1 MSLEKFDLA
10 WFDFAVLLLLWGGL
24 LRGRAK
30 GMSNQLLELLQWLG
44 TVFVGALLYRPVGH
58 WLQPHLQVSSVATN
72 VIAFLL
78 IGALLKLAV
87 GRLQNG
93 ISDKLLSGDY
103 FGRLE
108 YPLGML
114 AGVLIH
120 LAVLLAALSLIRARY
135 ISAEEAKASEKKQL
149 AELGSTFF
157 PDLGKIQH
165 EIFQKSMS
173 GKFIDQHF
181 GQHLIQPVR
190 YEPFLKSEVTEQK
203 KSGHPADDVIN
214 SAAAKK

>member
-1 MSLEKFDLA
+1 MSLEDLDLA
-10 WFDFAVLLLLWGGL
+10 WFDVAVLLLLWGGL

-44 TVFVGALLYRPVGH
+44 TVFVGALLYRPIGH

-78 IGALLKLAV
+78 IGSVLKLVV
-87 GRLQNG
+87 GRLENG
-93 ISDKLLSGDY
+93 ISEKLLSGDY

-120 LAVLLAALSLIRARY
+120 AAVLLAALSLIRARH
-135 ISAEEAKASEKKQL
+135 ISAEEAKAAEKKQL

-157 PDLGKIQH
+157 PDLGMIQR
-165 EIFQKSMS
+165 EIFAKSMS

-181 GQHLIQPVR
+181 GQHLLQPVR
-190 YEPFLKSEVTEQK
+190 YEPFLKTDGAEPK
-203 KSGHPADDVIN
+203 KPGHPAEEVIA
-214 SAAAKK
+214 AAAKK

>member
-1 MSLEKFDLA
+1 M
-10 WFDFAVLLLLWGGL
+10 
-24 LRGRAK
+24 
-30 GMSNQLLELLQWLG
+30 
-44 TVFVGALLYRPVGH
+44 
-58 WLQPHLQVSSVATN
+58 
-72 VIAFLL
+72 
-78 IGALLKLAV
+78 
-87 GRLQNG
+87 
-93 ISDKLLSGDY
+93 
-103 FGRLE
+103 
-108 YPLGML
+108 
-114 AGVLIH
+114 
-120 LAVLLAALSLIRARY
+120 LLAALSLIRARY
-135 ISAEEAKASEKKQL
+135 ISAEEAKAAEKKQL

-190 YEPFLKSEVTEQK
+190 YEPFLKSEVAEQK